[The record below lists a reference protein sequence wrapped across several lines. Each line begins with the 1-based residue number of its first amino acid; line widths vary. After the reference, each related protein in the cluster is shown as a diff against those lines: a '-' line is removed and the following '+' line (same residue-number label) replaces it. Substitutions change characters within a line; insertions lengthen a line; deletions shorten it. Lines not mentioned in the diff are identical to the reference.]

1 MVASTLKVMLVNRAR
16 PCRICDVL
24 VTVITISN
32 VFNNRRTRKLLN
44 TRCSL
49 MFLLG
54 ALLLSGC
61 RKPAPDFQL
70 TPTERHQTVV
80 TVPVRVNNCDG
91 ILPKLRIYD
100 DPFWGGGYTISN
112 MELGP
117 YKEPHLS
124 IRKQLWRMYEN
135 ESKGGRPVP
144 LIVPAGAERE
154 FTLIV
159 SRVINRG
166 TVTGQVIDELK
177 IHPQQE
183 AVYRYPIAESIVVDT
198 YQDFSCP

>member
-1 MVASTLKVMLVNRAR
+1 MVL
-16 PCRICDVL
+16 I
-24 VTVITISN
+24 
-32 VFNNRRTRKLLN
+32 VFINQYTRKQFN
-44 TRCSL
+44 TRFGLVLL
-49 MFLLG
+49 MATLFLG
-54 ALLLSGC
+54 GC
-61 RKPAPDFQL
+61 RKSAPDFQL
-70 TPTERHQTVV
+70 TPTERHQTAV

-91 ILPKLRIYD
+91 VVPKLHIYS
-100 DPFWGGGYTISN
+100 DPFWGGGYSISN
-112 MELGP
+112 MQPGRYEEP
-117 YKEPHLS
+117 YLS
-124 IRKQLWRMYEN
+124 LRKQLWSMYEN

-144 LIVPAGAERE
+144 LIIPAGTERE

-159 SRVINRG
+159 SRVINKG